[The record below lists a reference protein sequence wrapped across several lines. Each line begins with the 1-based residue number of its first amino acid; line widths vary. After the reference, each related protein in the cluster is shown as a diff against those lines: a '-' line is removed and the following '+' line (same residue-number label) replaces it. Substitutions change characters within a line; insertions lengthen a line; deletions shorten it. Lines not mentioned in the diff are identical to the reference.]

1 MFLHLFS
8 LLTHKRG
15 QSVNASLKFDQC
27 REWKVLMQQVI
38 VQEKTVPRH
47 RSFGFVYP
55 LVYYFPY
62 RYRLIDSFRQLEKE
76 SDLYAIRQ
84 NCFLLMDIFGPTVLW
99 EQLRPLHSHQESINF
114 HLSMSV
120 LRHLS
125 LVFSYVI
132 LLYDG
137 KRYHFWL

>member
-1 MFLHLFS
+1 KSIHMFLHLFS

-15 QSVNASLKFDQC
+15 QSVNASLKFYQC

-76 SDLYAIRQ
+76 SDLYAIRP
-84 NCFLLMDIFGPTVLW
+84 NCFLLTDIFGPTVLW
-99 EQLRPLHSHQESINF
+99 EPLRTLHPPQES
-114 HLSMSV
+114 
-120 LRHLS
+120 LRHHLTMS
-125 LVFSYVI
+125 MLRDLRVVFPYVI
-132 LLYDG
+132 LLYD
-137 KRYHFWL
+137 